1 MVHLSILYDVIR
13 LEEKM
18 LLKAARQRD
27 FKVDMIDAKGLTFEV
42 KEHEDSGLFGDVVLQ
57 RCVSYFRNF
66 HLTAILEGYGLPV
79 INGLNSSWICGNKLL
94 TSIALVKAG
103 VPTPRTIVA
112 TQSDAAMEA
121 VKKIGY
127 PAALKPVVGSWGR
140 LISPLND
147 PESARAIIEDRES
160 MFPLYQ
166 IYYVQERV
174 KRPPRDIRSVVIG
187 DRVVGAIYRYAPP
200 DDWKTNTARGG
211 KADNC
216 PISRGMEEIILR
228 AAEAVGGGV
237 LGVDCMES
245 PDGLVVHE
253 VNNTIEFKNTVPATG
268 VDIPGLIMDYITQKL
283 KR

>member
-1 MVHLSILYDVIR
+1 MVRLSILYDVIR

-18 LLKAARQRD
+18 LLKAAKQRN
-27 FKVDMIDAKGLTFEV
+27 FQVEMVDAKTLTYEV
-42 KEHEDSGLFGDVVLQ
+42 KPRDEAEFFGDIVLQ
-57 RCVSYFRNF
+57 RCISYFRNY
-66 HLTAILEGYGLPV
+66 HITAILEGYGLPV
-79 INGLNSSWICGNKLL
+79 VNGLHTSQICGNKLL

-112 TQSDAAMEA
+112 TQADAAMEA
-121 VKKIGY
+121 LKKMGY
-127 PAALKPVVGSWGR
+127 PATLKPVIGSWGR
-140 LISPLND
+140 LISPLNE
-147 PESARAIIEDRES
+147 PESARAIIEDRET

-166 IYYVQERV
+166 VYYIQERI

-200 DDWKTNTARGG
+200 EDWKTNTARGG
-211 KADNC
+211 KAENC
-216 PISRGMEEIILR
+216 PVTRGLEDIILK

-245 PDGLVVHE
+245 PDGIVVHE

>member
-18 LLKAARQRD
+18 LLKAAKQRA
-27 FKVDMIDAKGLTFEV
+27 FKVDMVDAKPLTYEV
-42 KEHEDSGLFGDVVLQ
+42 KHRDDSGLFGDIVLQ

-79 INGLNSSWICGNKLL
+79 INNLSTSMICGNKLL
-94 TSIALVKAG
+94 TSIALMKAG

-112 TQSDAAMEA
+112 TQADAAMEA

-140 LISPLND
+140 LISPLNE
-147 PESARAIIEDRES
+147 PESARAIIEDRET

-166 IYYVQERV
+166 VYYIQERV
-174 KRPPRDIRSVVIG
+174 KRPPRDIRTVVIG
-187 DRVVGAIYRYAPP
+187 DRVVAAIYRYAPP
-200 DDWKTNTARGG
+200 GDWKTNTARGG
-211 KADNC
+211 RAENC
-216 PISRGMEEIILR
+216 PITRGLEDIILR

-237 LGVDCMES
+237 LGIDCMES
-245 PDGLVVHE
+245 PDGMVVHE

-268 VDIPGLIMDYITQKL
+268 VDIPGLIMDYITQKV

>member
-1 MVHLSILYDVIR
+1 MVRLSILYDVIR

-18 LLKAARQRD
+18 LLKAARQRN
-27 FKVDMIDAKGLTFEV
+27 FEVDMIDAKSLTYEV
-42 KEHEDSGLFGDVVLQ
+42 KPRDDSGFFGDIVLQ

-66 HLTAILEGYGLPV
+66 HTTAILESYGLPV
-79 INGLNSSWICGNKLL
+79 INGLNTSTICGNKLL

-103 VPTPRTIVA
+103 VPTPRTIIA
-112 TQSDAAMEA
+112 TQTDAAMEA
-121 VKKIGY
+121 IKKIGY

-140 LISPLND
+140 LISPLNE
-147 PESARAIIEDRES
+147 PESARAILEDRET

-166 IYYVQERV
+166 VYYIQERI
-174 KRPPRDIRSVVIG
+174 KRPPRDIRTVVIG
-187 DRVVGAIYRYAPP
+187 DRVVGAIYRYSPP

-211 KADNC
+211 KAENC
-216 PISRGMEEIILR
+216 PITRGLEDIILR

-245 PDGLVVHE
+245 PEGLTVHE